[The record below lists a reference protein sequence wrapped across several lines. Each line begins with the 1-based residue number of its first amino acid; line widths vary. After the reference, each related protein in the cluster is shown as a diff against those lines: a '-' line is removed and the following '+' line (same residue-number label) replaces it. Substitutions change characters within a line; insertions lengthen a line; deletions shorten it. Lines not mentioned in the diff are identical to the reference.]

1 VTVADY
7 LDESPIVHDASS
19 YQLGSLTMSSIAP
32 AIQPT
37 ESRDDDIMKPES
49 SDMESSVAKEPMN
62 EIVSMARSTTVEL
75 SSIKT
80 TLPAADVEPPV
91 VKAPNEVVES
101 LSVLESAVQ
110 QQQPPKSELEPSS
123 PNGGTALLPISTSQN
138 EAKLTQS
145 DHIRYSKDQPAAINK
160 TSSYELK
167 SFESFGMAILP
178 MTNGGSYD
186 ETGHRSLNE
195 EYLGPV
201 ILPLTTSRDDKEEQ
215 PLLKPPAR
223 KVSEGSSIE
232 LNRDCS
238 PCIKS
243 QDDQDLTTI
252 GPYDDMLQSFASF
265 GVAILPTVSRS
276 RDEGDDD
283 EKDETRTTKCLD
295 ETEPTLPMRPT
306 VDVLSLKDDIET
318 RVLQQT
324 MESEDGFCEES
335 TGCVDHASIFRPLIS
350 PSIQC
355 RVDELASKASFL
367 GPVALPTTGTKQLSQ
382 AEEFATTPLCDINV
396 DVTAESFV
404 DETRGEHPAEGNVES
419 SVLVATDIE
428 ESSVPVASTIEV
440 PRGHREK
447 KKDDRREF
455 GFISFFATPSGSRY
469 AHYL

>member
-1 VTVADY
+1 
-7 LDESPIVHDASS
+7 
-19 YQLGSLTMSSIAP
+19 MSSIAT

-37 ESRDDDIMKPES
+37 ESRDDIMKPES

-62 EIVSMARSTTVEL
+62 EIASMACSATVAL
-75 SSIKT
+75 SSNKGRDESRT
-80 TLPAADVEPPV
+80 TLMAADVEPSI
-91 VKAPNEVVES
+91 VKAPNGVVES
-101 LSVLESAVQ
+101 RSIFESAAQ
-110 QQQPPKSELEPSS
+110 QQLPPKSELEPSS
-123 PNGGTALLPISTSQN
+123 PCGGTTLLPISTSQN

-145 DHIRYSKDQPAAINK
+145 DHIGYSNDQPAINK
-160 TSSYELK
+160 TSSYELT
-167 SFESFGMAILP
+167 SFESFGTAILP

-186 ETGHRSLNE
+186 ETGHRSLKE

-232 LNRDCS
+232 FDRDCS
-238 PCIKS
+238 TCIKS

-276 RDEGDDD
+276 RDEQDDD

-324 MESEDGFCEES
+324 MESEDGFCEEP
-335 TGCVDHASIFRPLIS
+335 TGCFDHASIFRPLIS

-367 GPVALPTTGTKQLSQ
+367 GPVALPTTSTKQLSQ
-382 AEEFATTPLCDINV
+382 ALEFATTPPCDNNV
-396 DVTAESFV
+396 DTTAESV
-404 DETRGEHPAEGNVES
+404 DETRGEQPVEGNVES

-428 ESSVPVASTIEV
+428 ESSVPVATAIEV
-440 PRGHREK
+440 PHGHGEK
-447 KKDDRREF
+447 KKKQDDRREY